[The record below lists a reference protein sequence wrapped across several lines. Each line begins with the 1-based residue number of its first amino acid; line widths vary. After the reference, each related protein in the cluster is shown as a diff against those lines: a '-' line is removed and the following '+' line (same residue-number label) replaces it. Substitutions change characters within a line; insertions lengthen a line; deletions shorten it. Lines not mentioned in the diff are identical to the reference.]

1 MEIEIIIDDS
11 ESVFLIDIPKTC
23 ASKSEVEIHVVNEL
37 LLKGVT
43 SKDNPRIGNVKF
55 KPDTQR
61 TTNNLFWISLPEW
74 IKHELSQDICNRISR
89 VEHIILKNISITPY
103 YKGTNL

>member
-23 ASKSEVEIHVVNEL
+23 ASKSAVEIHVVNEL

-55 KPDTQR
+55 KPDIQR
-61 TTNNLFWISLPEW
+61 TTNNLFWISLPQW
-74 IKHELSQDICNRISR
+74 IKDKLSQDIYDRISKI
-89 VEHIILKNISITPY
+89 ENIISKNISITPY
-103 YKGTNL
+103 HKGTNI